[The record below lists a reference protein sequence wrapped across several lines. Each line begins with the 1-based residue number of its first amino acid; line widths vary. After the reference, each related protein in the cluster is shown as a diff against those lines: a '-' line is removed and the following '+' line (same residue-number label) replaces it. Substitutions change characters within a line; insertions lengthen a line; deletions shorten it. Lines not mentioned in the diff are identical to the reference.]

1 MLYPIDTENNRD
13 KWLRLLRFVEHSSP
27 YCKSSA
33 LIKHVLPIGIV
44 IGFHPDY
51 YNVKDMVFIHK
62 DVYNN
67 CVGDNWEEEVKI
79 DEALTK
85 DTVTNLLF
93 HEIKQIDIGESVLNC
108 V

>member
-1 MLYPIDTENNRD
+1 MLQPINTENNHD
-13 KWLRLLRFVEHSSP
+13 KWLRLLRFVECLYP
-27 YCKSSA
+27 GCECA
-33 LIKHVLPIGIV
+33 CIKHVLPTGIV

-79 DEALTK
+79 DEELTK
-85 DTVTNLLF
+85 DTVMNLFF